1 MVRILKGGRRRPQ
14 WILWL
19 GLLAATLDLTAFPA
33 IAGDCPGNS
42 NALGT
47 FRTLVVD
54 PREHPRVGTMQY
66 QETLPLRDHE
76 VVLTFDDGPLPP
88 HSLQVLDILARECV
102 KATFFT
108 VGQMARNYPQYLRRV
123 LAAGHSI
130 GTHSQN
136 HLLSMNRMPI
146 ERARQEIDDG
156 IASAAA
162 ALSDPAAVA
171 PFMRIPGLL
180 RAKGVEDYLASN
192 GIQVWSADFPADD
205 WRHISAERVY
215 QLAIS
220 RIEAKRKGILLLH
233 DIQARTVAALPRILR
248 TLKERGYRIVHVVPA
263 TPNQQKTTTEPQDW
277 RMRPA
282 PVTVAIAHR
291 QEPPAFSFA
300 NVGTLPASAIWDS
313 HLNQKQLVLLPEVFD
328 RSQRFVRGAGP
339 LLQERAFWPRKPTVA
354 TDNATDRLFV
364 PGQNFFAL
372 QEKSAVPFRTAV
384 PLPTQ
389 AQPVVGAGRPI
400 EDNVQSISIDASAAK
415 RAIPGSQPALRSALY

>member
-1 MVRILKGGRRRPQ
+1 M
-14 WILWL
+14 
-19 GLLAATLDLTAFPA
+19 
-33 IAGDCPGNS
+33 
-42 NALGT
+42 
-47 FRTLVVD
+47 VD

-136 HLLSMNRMPI
+136 HLLSMHRMPI

-171 PFMRIPGLL
+171 PFMRIPGLM

-192 GIQVWSADFPADD
+192 GIQLWSADFPADD

-233 DIQARTVAALPRILR
+233 DIQARTVAALPRNPPNAEGARLPHCS
-248 TLKERGYRIVHVVPA
+248 RGADHAEPTEDDHGAARLADASCAGNRRDRASARSSGFQLCQRRH
-263 TPNQQKTTTEPQDW
+263 TPRFGDLGLAPKPKT
-277 RMRPA
+277 A
-282 PVTVAIAHR
+282 C
-291 QEPPAFSFA
+291 SFA
-300 NVGTLPASAIWDS
+300 RGFRPVAA
-313 HLNQKQLVLLPEVFD
+313 F
-328 RSQRFVRGAGP
+328 RSRS
-339 LLQERAFWPRKPTVA
+339 W
-354 TDNATDRLFV
+354 
-364 PGQNFFAL
+364 
-372 QEKSAVPFRTAV
+372 TAV
-384 PLPTQ
+384 AGKGLLA
-389 AQPVVGAGRPI
+389 AQTDGRH
-400 EDNVQSISIDASAAK
+400 
-415 RAIPGSQPALRSALY
+415 